1 MTADTIPDK
10 ASFFT
15 KIAYGSGATAFG
27 IKDAG
32 FNYFILIYYNQV
44 LGLDAFLAGLALA
57 LAVAI
62 DAISDL
68 LIGYISDHWRSRLGR
83 RHPFMYGAVIP
94 VALTFFWLWN
104 PPEVISNDKMWLFFY
119 LLTMAVLVRS
129 CITFFEVPNA
139 AQGPELTRNYDDRTS
154 LMAFR
159 YVFGWLGG
167 LSMTVLTLSVLIPMD
182 PDGQMGATGYK
193 WWGITGSLAMFVMM
207 IASALGTH
215 QQISEFYKPSRPMHF
230 GPQVILRNFTGL
242 FSNRS
247 FNSVFASSLFFGAAA
262 GLSQAL
268 VVYVS
273 TYFWLLTPQQIAMV
287 PALGILAVPAAFLIA
302 PLLAKHLDKRRAAIA
317 VYAFAIGFM
326 PLAFAAKLS
335 DIFPANDSGWY
346 LPLILA
352 HYLIETTALISM
364 QIIFASMNVDVV
376 DDRSAETAGTRDE
389 GLIFAARNFS
399 KKAVSGIGVLLAGVI
414 LWLASFPEK
423 ARPED
428 IAPGLAEDMVLAYLP
443 ILLVLYAVS
452 CFALKFYAI
461 DRDRHA
467 SNLQQQTDA

>member
-193 WWGITGSLAMFVMM
+193 WLGITGSLAMFVMM

-247 FNSVFASSLFFGAAA
+247 FNSVFASSLFFWCRCRPFTSACGVCEHLLLAAHAATNRHGACARHSSGARGVSDRAIA
-262 GLSQAL
+262 GE
-268 VVYVS
+268 
-273 TYFWLLTPQQIAMV
+273 
-287 PALGILAVPAAFLIA
+287 ALGQTS
-302 PLLAKHLDKRRAAIA
+302 RRNCRICLCHR
-317 VYAFAIGFM
+317 VYATGFCC
-326 PLAFAAKLS
+326 KT
-335 DIFPANDSGWY
+335 Y
-346 LPLILA
+346 
-352 HYLIETTALISM
+352 
-364 QIIFASMNVDVV
+364 
-376 DDRSAETAGTRDE
+376 
-389 GLIFAARNFS
+389 
-399 KKAVSGIGVLLAGVI
+399 
-414 LWLASFPEK
+414 
-423 ARPED
+423 
-428 IAPGLAEDMVLAYLP
+428 
-443 ILLVLYAVS
+443 
-452 CFALKFYAI
+452 
-461 DRDRHA
+461 
-467 SNLQQQTDA
+467 